1 MKCTIYMKSGNKI
14 VLRALKT
21 VTVKN
26 TGDEVVC
33 LTWRSRW
40 YTRFFNSVMINSLS
54 LSQIEAVT
62 VKRLFGYW

>member
-21 VTVKN
+21 VTVKT
-26 TGDEVVC
+26 TGDDVVG
-33 LTWRSRW
+33 LTLHSRW
-40 YTRFFNSVMINSLS
+40 YTTFFNSAMINSVS